1 MAKIVQVANAMIS
14 NKEKI
19 ENVLR
24 NEKEYFFLYNNKHKW
39 SITISEEE
47 EYFLHFYPTD
57 VMSIEE
63 LAVFQDWNNFNQ
75 FVTYSTKDIKTQE
88 ATETFRE
95 LYQIVSDKVYGLD
108 DIFDEIIN
116 E

>member
-14 NKEKI
+14 NKDKI
-19 ENVLR
+19 RNVLK
-24 NEKEYFFLYNNKHKW
+24 NDKEYFFLYNNKHKW
-39 SITISEEE
+39 SIAIGADE

-57 VMSIEE
+57 EMTIVE
-63 LAVFQDWNNFNQ
+63 LSSFNNWSSFNAL
-75 FVTYSTKDIKTQE
+75 VTYTTRDIKTQE

-95 LYQIVSDKVYGLD
+95 LYQIVSGKIYGLD
-108 DIFDEIIN
+108 DVFNEIIN